1 MKSCDL
7 SGGAAK
13 LEMALKTLRVTISA
27 VEQHWTDESHRKFQ
41 ENHIAMSEPSVKR
54 MMDAV
59 GRMAEAIAACER
71 DCDSDSSV

>member
-7 SGGAAK
+7 SSGTAK
-13 LEMALKTLRVTISA
+13 LELALKSLRTTLFVVDQRWIDDTR
-27 VEQHWTDESHRKFQ
+27 RKFQ
-41 ENHIAMSEPSVKR
+41 ENHLAMIEPNVKR

-71 DCDSDSSV
+71 QCDSE